1 MDGPVDDRVAL
12 HPECQPLA
20 FLLGTWRGE
29 GRGEYPTIEPFR
41 YGEEV
46 RFSHSGRPL
55 LAYVQRTWRL
65 PGGDPLHAEVG
76 YWRPKPGGRI
86 ELVLAHSSGIAEV
99 AEGTIDGT
107 VIAVASTSVGV
118 AATAEE
124 TTTLERRFEVDADV
138 LRYELHMAAVGQPL
152 GRHLVAELRRT

>member
-1 MDGPVDDRVAL
+1 MDRPVDDPVPL

-46 RFSHSGRPL
+46 RFSHAGRPF

-65 PGGDPLHAEVG
+65 PSGEPLHGEVG
-76 YWRPKPGGRI
+76 YWRPKPGSRI
-86 ELVLAHSSGIAEV
+86 ELVLAHSSGIAEL

-107 VIAVASTSVGV
+107 TIAVASTSLGV

-124 TTTLERRFEVDADV
+124 TTTLERRFEAEADL
-138 LRYELHMAAVGQPL
+138 LRYELRMAAVGQPL
-152 GRHLVAELRRT
+152 GRHLVAELQRV

>member
-1 MDGPVDDRVAL
+1 MDRPVDDRVLL
-12 HPECQPLA
+12 HPDCEPLA
-20 FLLGTWRGE
+20 FLLGIWRGE

-65 PGGDPLHAEVG
+65 PGGEPLHGEVG

-107 VIAVASTSVGV
+107 AIVVASTSIGV

-124 TTTLERRFEVDADV
+124 TTTLERRFEVDDDM
-138 LRYELHMAAVGQPL
+138 LRYELHMAAVGQPT
-152 GRHLVAELRRT
+152 GRHLVAELRRA